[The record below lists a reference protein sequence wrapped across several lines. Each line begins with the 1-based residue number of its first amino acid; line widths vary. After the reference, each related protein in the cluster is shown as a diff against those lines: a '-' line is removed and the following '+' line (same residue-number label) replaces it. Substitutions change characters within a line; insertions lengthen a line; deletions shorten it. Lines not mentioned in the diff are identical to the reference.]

1 MMTIRRERLKEGAI
15 LMEKRKSA
23 IEKVVI
29 EGRSYDHEEFEP
41 TFINFFF
48 GRNGAGKSTIS
59 EMIQADTGLTWRS
72 GQTAD
77 NYNVLAYDQQFISDH
92 FSNFDDLAGVFTLNK
107 VNIETQKK
115 LDQLAKDKDK
125 LLGVLGK
132 KNEAIDQKTQARTD
146 LKTESQTRMMRLTDV
161 VRKKFEL
168 AMTGK
173 KIAKTFCPEVERKQ
187 PVQHTEDEIMELYS
201 VAYEKNAQT
210 YPLLKKSNEYPGKYD
225 LSGASLLSDPIV
237 STSDT
242 QFARVMEKLGNT
254 DWVKEGHAK
263 YLKKADGICP
273 FCHNP
278 LDHQHFEKE
287 LRDCFDEE
295 YQDSVDAV
303 AAFQS
308 AYTSMTGEMIRVLD
322 ENTSSDFP
330 RADFTVYKEKL
341 ERLKTIIQNNLQLIQ
356 KKVDKP
362 AERGELQDIDT
373 LVGELDAIID
383 KINALIKIN
392 NDAYSKK
399 KETKIKCDKMLWEHL
414 AFLVKDE
421 IADYKAKDD
430 AIASEIKTIEK
441 EKGILRQSYLEKE
454 AEAKKES
461 GNTVNTDEAY
471 ESMNAMLKDSGFQGF
486 SLRKKPGTKNRY
498 EVVRDGNKPVK
509 KLSEGERN
517 FIAFLYFYHLVKG
530 SGTADAAIIT
540 SSGEITDTTDRRDK
554 IVVIDDPVTSMD
566 SGTLFIVSSMVREMI
581 TVCHNNI
588 EVLHPDITGSYIK
601 QIFILT
607 HNAYFHREVTY
618 NMVDYYDCVTF
629 YMVRKTDN
637 HSSITPCIEKA
648 KELSEDDRNI
658 NPVQNAYT
666 ALWTEYQELTSSI
679 PLLNVI
685 RRILQYYFLELC
697 GYQGSNIRDIILK
710 KYKPEFI
717 TKRAD
722 GTIDDTDYHLASSM
736 LSYIDNE
743 CSFIDGF
750 NLVQES
756 VDPEQYRKVMKKI
769 FEKLDQS
776 QHYRMMTH
784 KKV

>member
-1 MMTIRRERLKEGAI
+1 
-15 LMEKRKSA
+15 MEKRKSA

-59 EMIQADTGLTWRS
+59 EMIQANTGLTWRS

-77 NYNVLAYDQQFISDH
+77 DYNVLAYDQQFISNH

-125 LLGVLGK
+125 LLGELGK
-132 KNEAIDQKTQARTD
+132 KNEAIDQKSQARAD
-146 LKTESQTRMMRLTDV
+146 LKTDSQTRMMRLTEA

-278 LDHQHFEKE
+278 LDHQHFERE

-399 KETKIKCDKMLWEHL
+399 KETKIQCD
-414 AFLVKDE
+414 
-421 IADYKAKDD
+421 
-430 AIASEIKTIEK
+430 
-441 EKGILRQSYLEKE
+441 
-454 AEAKKES
+454 
-461 GNTVNTDEAY
+461 
-471 ESMNAMLKDSGFQGF
+471 
-486 SLRKKPGTKNRY
+486 
-498 EVVRDGNKPVK
+498 
-509 KLSEGERN
+509 
-517 FIAFLYFYHLVKG
+517 
-530 SGTADAAIIT
+530 
-540 SSGEITDTTDRRDK
+540 
-554 IVVIDDPVTSMD
+554 
-566 SGTLFIVSSMVREMI
+566 
-581 TVCHNNI
+581 
-588 EVLHPDITGSYIK
+588 
-601 QIFILT
+601 
-607 HNAYFHREVTY
+607 
-618 NMVDYYDCVTF
+618 
-629 YMVRKTDN
+629 
-637 HSSITPCIEKA
+637 
-648 KELSEDDRNI
+648 
-658 NPVQNAYT
+658 
-666 ALWTEYQELTSSI
+666 
-679 PLLNVI
+679 
-685 RRILQYYFLELC
+685 
-697 GYQGSNIRDIILK
+697 
-710 KYKPEFI
+710 
-717 TKRAD
+717 
-722 GTIDDTDYHLASSM
+722 
-736 LSYIDNE
+736 
-743 CSFIDGF
+743 
-750 NLVQES
+750 
-756 VDPEQYRKVMKKI
+756 
-769 FEKLDQS
+769 
-776 QHYRMMTH
+776 
-784 KKV
+784 

>member
-1 MMTIRRERLKEGAI
+1 MTKTKAKEGSGY
-15 LMEKRKSA
+15 MEKRKSA
-23 IEKVVI
+23 IEKVII

-59 EMIQADTGLTWRS
+59 EMIQANTGLTWRS

-77 NYNVLAYDQQFISDH
+77 DYNVLAFDQQFISDH

-107 VNIETQKK
+107 INIETQKK
-115 LDQLAKDKDK
+115 IDQLGKDKEK
-125 LLGVLGK
+125 LLADMGK
-132 KNEAIDQKTQARTD
+132 KNEVIEQKGQTRIS
-146 LKTESQTRMMRLTDV
+146 LKSDSQTRMMRLTDT

-168 AMTGK
+168 AMSGK
-173 KIAKTFCPEVERKQ
+173 KITKTFCPEVEKKQ
-187 PVQHTEDEIMELYS
+187 PVEHTEEEIMELYA
-201 VAYEKNAQT
+201 VAYEKSAQI
-210 YPLLKKSNEYPGKYD
+210 YPLLKKSDEYPGKYD
-225 LSGASLLSDPIV
+225 LSGASYLGESIV

-242 QFARVMEKLGNT
+242 KFARIMENLGNT
-254 DWVKEGHAK
+254 DWVKEGHTK

-287 LRDCFDEE
+287 LKECFDEE
-295 YQDSVDAV
+295 YQDSVNAV
-303 AAFQS
+303 ASFQF
-308 AYTSMTGEMIRVLD
+308 AYSSMTEEMIRIL
-322 ENTSSDFP
+322 EGNTSSEFP
-330 RADFTVYKEKL
+330 RADFTIYKEKL

-356 KKVDKP
+356 KKVEKP
-362 AERGELQDIDT
+362 AEKVILRDID
-373 LVGELDAIID
+373 
-383 KINALIKIN
+383 ALISEIDTIIADINTQIQAN

-399 KETKIKCDKMLWEHL
+399 RETKIKCDKLLWEYL

-421 IADYKAKDD
+421 IADFKTKDD
-430 AIASEIKTIEK
+430 AIAEEIKTLEK
-441 EKGILRQSYLEKE
+441 EKGLLRQSYLDKD
-454 AEAKKES
+454 AEIKAES
-461 GNTVNTDEAY
+461 GNTVNTDEAF
-471 ESMNAMLKDSGFQGF
+471 ESMNIMLKDSGFQGF
-486 SLRKKPGTKNRY
+486 SLRKKPGVKNRY

-509 KLSEGERN
+509 RLSEGERN

-530 SGTADAAIIT
+530 SGAADAAIIT
-540 SSGEITDTTDRRDK
+540 STGKFTDATDRRDK

-581 TVCHNNI
+581 SVCHNNI
-588 EVLHPDITGSYIK
+588 EVLHPDITGTYIK

-618 NMVDYYDCVTF
+618 NMVEYYDCVTF

-637 HSSITPCIEKA
+637 HSSITPCIEYA
-648 KELSEDDRNI
+648 KELSDDDKNV

-666 ALWTEYQELTSSI
+666 ALWTEYQELQSSI

-697 GYQGSNIRDIILK
+697 GYQGGNIRDIILK
-710 KYKPEFI
+710 KNKAEFI
-717 TKRAD
+717 KKRAD
-722 GTIDDTDYHLASSM
+722 GSIDDMDYHLASSM
-736 LSYIDNE
+736 LSYIDNDY
-743 CSFIDGF
+743 SFIDGF
-750 NLVQES
+750 NLIQES
-756 VDPEQYRKVMKKI
+756 VEPKQYRKVMKKI
-769 FEKLDQS
+769 FDKLGQS

-784 KKV
+784 DED

>member
-1 MMTIRRERLKEGAI
+1 
-15 LMEKRKSA
+15 MEKRKSA
-23 IEKVVI
+23 IEKIVI

-59 EMIQADTGLTWRS
+59 EMIQANTGLTWRS

-77 NYNVLAYDQQFISDH
+77 DYNVLAYDQQFISNH

-125 LLGVLGK
+125 LLGEFGK
-132 KNEAIDQKTQARTD
+132 KNEAIDQKSQARAD
-146 LKTESQTRMMRLTDV
+146 LKTDSQTRMMRLTEA

-399 KETKIKCDKMLWEHL
+399 KETKIQCDKMMWEHL

-581 TVCHNNI
+581 TVCQNNI

-710 KYKPEFI
+710 KYKLEFI

>member
-1 MMTIRRERLKEGAI
+1 
-15 LMEKRKSA
+15 MEKRKSA
-23 IEKVVI
+23 IEKVII

-59 EMIQADTGLTWRS
+59 EMIQANTGLTWRS

-77 NYNVLAYDQQFISDH
+77 DYNVLAFDQQFISDH

-107 VNIETQKK
+107 INIETQKK
-115 LDQLAKDKDK
+115 IDQLGKDKEK
-125 LLGVLGK
+125 LLADMGK
-132 KNEAIDQKTQARTD
+132 KNEVIEQKGQTRIS
-146 LKTESQTRMMRLTDV
+146 LKSDSQTRMMRLTDT

-168 AMTGK
+168 AMSGK
-173 KIAKTFCPEVERKQ
+173 KITKTFCPEVEKKQ
-187 PVQHTEDEIMELYS
+187 PVEHTEEEIMELYA
-201 VAYEKNAQT
+201 VAYEKSAQI
-210 YPLLKKSNEYPGKYD
+210 YPLLKKSDEYPGKYD
-225 LSGASLLSDPIV
+225 LSGASYLGESIV

-242 QFARVMEKLGNT
+242 KFARIMEKLGNT
-254 DWVKEGHAK
+254 DWVKEGHTK

-287 LRDCFDEE
+287 LKECFDEE
-295 YQDSVDAV
+295 YQDSVNAV
-303 AAFQS
+303 ASFQF
-308 AYTSMTGEMIRVLD
+308 AYSSMTEEMIRIL
-322 ENTSSDFP
+322 EGNTSSEFP
-330 RADFTVYKEKL
+330 RADFTIYKEKL

-356 KKVDKP
+356 KKVEKP
-362 AERGELQDIDT
+362 AEKVILRDID
-373 LVGELDAIID
+373 
-383 KINALIKIN
+383 ALISEIDTIIADINTQIQAN

-399 KETKIKCDKMLWEHL
+399 RETKIKCDKLLWEYL

-421 IADYKAKDD
+421 IADFKTKDD
-430 AIASEIKTIEK
+430 AIAEEIKTLEK
-441 EKGILRQSYLEKE
+441 EKGLLRQSYLDKD
-454 AEAKKES
+454 AEIKAES
-461 GNTVNTDEAY
+461 GNTVNTDEAF
-471 ESMNAMLKDSGFQGF
+471 ESMNIMLKDSGFQGF
-486 SLRKKPGTKNRY
+486 SLRKKPGVKNRY

-509 KLSEGERN
+509 RLSEGERN

-530 SGTADAAIIT
+530 SGAADAAIIT
-540 SSGEITDTTDRRDK
+540 STGKFTDATDRRDK

-581 TVCHNNI
+581 SVCHNNI
-588 EVLHPDITGSYIK
+588 EVLHPDITGTYIK

-618 NMVDYYDCVTF
+618 NMVEYYDCVTF

-637 HSSITPCIEKA
+637 HSSITPCIEYA
-648 KELSEDDRNI
+648 KELSDDDKNV

-666 ALWTEYQELTSSI
+666 ALWTEYQELQSSI

-697 GYQGSNIRDIILK
+697 GYQGGNIRDIILK
-710 KYKPEFI
+710 KNKAEFI
-717 TKRAD
+717 KKRAD
-722 GTIDDTDYHLASSM
+722 GSIDDMDYHLASSM
-736 LSYIDNE
+736 LSYIDNDY
-743 CSFIDGF
+743 SFIDGF
-750 NLVQES
+750 NLIQES
-756 VDPEQYRKVMKKI
+756 VEPKQYRKVMKKI
-769 FEKLDQS
+769 FDKLGQS

-784 KKV
+784 DED

>member
-1 MMTIRRERLKEGAI
+1 
-15 LMEKRKSA
+15 MEKRKSA

-59 EMIQADTGLTWRS
+59 EMIQANTGLTWRS

-77 NYNVLAYDQQFISDH
+77 DYNVLAYDQQFISNH

-125 LLGVLGK
+125 LLGELGK
-132 KNEAIDQKTQARTD
+132 KNEAIDQKSQARAD
-146 LKTESQTRMMRLTDV
+146 LKTDSQTRMMRLTEA

-278 LDHQHFEKE
+278 LDHQHFERE

-356 KKVDKP
+356 KKVDKL

-399 KETKIKCDKMLWEHL
+399 KETKIQCDKMMWEHL

-581 TVCHNNI
+581 TVCQNNI

-710 KYKPEFI
+710 KYKLEFI

>member
-1 MMTIRRERLKEGAI
+1 
-15 LMEKRKSA
+15 MEKRKSA

-59 EMIQADTGLTWRS
+59 EMIQANTGLTWRS

-77 NYNVLAYDQQFISDH
+77 DYNVLAYDQQFISNH

-125 LLGVLGK
+125 LLGELGK
-132 KNEAIDQKTQARTD
+132 KNEAIDQKSQARAD
-146 LKTESQTRMMRLTDV
+146 LKTDSQTRMMRLTEA

-399 KETKIKCDKMLWEHL
+399 KETKIQCDKMMWEHL

-441 EKGILRQSYLEKE
+441 EKGILRQNYLEKE

-581 TVCHNNI
+581 TVCQNNI

-618 NMVDYYDCVTF
+618 SMVDYYDCVTF

-710 KYKPEFI
+710 KYKLEFI

>member
-1 MMTIRRERLKEGAI
+1 
-15 LMEKRKSA
+15 MEKRKSA

-59 EMIQADTGLTWRS
+59 EMIQANTGLTWRS

-77 NYNVLAYDQQFISDH
+77 DYNVLAYDQQFISNH

-125 LLGVLGK
+125 LLGELGK
-132 KNEAIDQKTQARTD
+132 KNEAIDQKSQARAD
-146 LKTESQTRMMRLTDV
+146 LKTDSQTRMMRLTEA

-278 LDHQHFEKE
+278 LDHQHFERE

-399 KETKIKCDKMLWEHL
+399 KETKIQCDKMMWEHL

-554 IVVIDDPVTSMD
+554 TVVIDDHVTSMD

-581 TVCHNNI
+581 TVCQNNI

-710 KYKPEFI
+710 KYKLEFI

>member
-1 MMTIRRERLKEGAI
+1 
-15 LMEKRKSA
+15 MEKRKSA

-59 EMIQADTGLTWRS
+59 EMIQANTGLTWRS

-77 NYNVLAYDQQFISDH
+77 DYNVLAYDQQFISNH

-125 LLGVLGK
+125 LLGELGK
-132 KNEAIDQKTQARTD
+132 KNEAIDQKSQARAD
-146 LKTESQTRMMRLTDV
+146 LKTDSQTRMMRLTEA

-225 LSGASLLSDPIV
+225 LSGASPLSDPIV

-278 LDHQHFEKE
+278 LDHQHFERE

-399 KETKIKCDKMLWEHL
+399 KETKIQCDKMMWEHL

-581 TVCHNNI
+581 TVCQNNI

-710 KYKPEFI
+710 KYKLEFI

>member
-1 MMTIRRERLKEGAI
+1 
-15 LMEKRKSA
+15 MEKRKSA

-59 EMIQADTGLTWRS
+59 EMIQANTGLTWRS

-77 NYNVLAYDQQFISDH
+77 DYNVLAYDQQFISNH

-125 LLGVLGK
+125 LLGELGK
-132 KNEAIDQKTQARTD
+132 KNEAIDQKSQARAD
-146 LKTESQTRMMRLTDV
+146 LKTDSQTRMMRLTEA

-399 KETKIKCDKMLWEHL
+399 KETKIQCDKMMWEHL

-581 TVCHNNI
+581 TVCQNNI

-710 KYKPEFI
+710 KYKLEFI

>member
-1 MMTIRRERLKEGAI
+1 MMKTKAKEGSGY
-15 LMEKRKSA
+15 MEKRKSA
-23 IEKVVI
+23 IEKVII

-59 EMIQADTGLTWRS
+59 EMIQVNTGLTWRS

-77 NYNVLAYDQQFISDH
+77 DYNVLAFDQQFISDH

-107 VNIETQKK
+107 INIETQKK
-115 LDQLAKDKDK
+115 IDQLGKDKEK
-125 LLGVLGK
+125 LLADMGK
-132 KNEAIDQKTQARTD
+132 KNEVIEQKGQARIS
-146 LKTESQTRMMRLTDV
+146 LKSDSQTRMMRLTDT

-168 AMTGK
+168 AMSGK
-173 KIAKTFCPEVERKQ
+173 KITKTFCPEVEKKQ
-187 PVQHTEDEIMELYS
+187 PVEHTEEEIMELYA
-201 VAYEKNAQT
+201 VAYEKSAQI
-210 YPLLKKSNEYPGKYD
+210 YPLLKKSDEYPGKYD
-225 LSGASLLSDPIV
+225 LSGASYLGESIV

-242 QFARVMEKLGNT
+242 KFARIMEKLGNT
-254 DWVKEGHAK
+254 DWVKEGHTK

-287 LRDCFDEE
+287 LKECFDEE
-295 YQDSVDAV
+295 YQDSVNAV
-303 AAFQS
+303 ASFQF
-308 AYTSMTGEMIRVLD
+308 AYSSMTEEMIRIL
-322 ENTSSDFP
+322 EGNTSSEFP

-356 KKVDKP
+356 KKVEKP
-362 AERGELQDIDT
+362 AEKVTLRDID
-373 LVGELDAIID
+373 
-383 KINALIKIN
+383 ALISEIDTIIADINTQIQAN

-399 KETKIKCDKMLWEHL
+399 RETKIKCDKLLWEHL

-421 IADYKAKDD
+421 IADFKTKDD
-430 AIASEIKTIEK
+430 VIAEEIKTLEK
-441 EKGILRQSYLEKE
+441 EKGLLRQSYLDKD
-454 AEAKKES
+454 AEIKAES
-461 GNTVNTDEAY
+461 GNTVNTDEAF

-486 SLRKKPGTKNRY
+486 SLRKKPGVKNRY

-509 KLSEGERN
+509 RLSEGERN

-530 SGTADAAIIT
+530 SGAADAAIIT
-540 SSGEITDTTDRRDK
+540 STGEVTDAMDRRDK

-581 TVCHNNI
+581 SVCHNNV
-588 EVLHPDITGSYIK
+588 EVLHPDITGTYIK

-618 NMVDYYDCVTF
+618 NMVEYYDCVTF

-637 HSSITPCIEKA
+637 HSSITPCIEYA
-648 KELSEDDRNI
+648 KELSDDDKNV

-666 ALWTEYQELTSSI
+666 ALWTEYQELNSSI

-685 RRILQYYFLELC
+685 RRILQYYFMELC
-697 GYQGSNIRDIILK
+697 GYQGSNIRDVILK
-710 KYKPEFI
+710 QNKPEFI

-722 GTIDDTDYHLASSM
+722 GSIDDTDYHLASSM

-750 NLVQES
+750 NLVQEA

-769 FEKLDQS
+769 FEKLGQS

-784 KKV
+784 EKD

>member
-1 MMTIRRERLKEGAI
+1 MD
-15 LMEKRKSA
+15 KRKSA

-29 EGRSYDHEEFEP
+29 DGRTYAHEEFEP

-59 EMIQADTGLTWRS
+59 EMIQSDTGVTWRT

-77 NYNVLAYDQQFISDH
+77 DYNVLAYDQTFISDH

-115 LDQLAKDKDK
+115 IDQLGKDKEK
-125 LLGVLGK
+125 LLADIAK
-132 KNEAIDQKTQARTD
+132 KNEAIDQKGQARID
-146 LKTESQTRMMRLTDV
+146 LKSDSQNRMMRLTDT
-161 VRKKFEL
+161 VRKKFDL

-173 KIAKTFCPEVERKQ
+173 KIAKTFCPEVEKKQ
-187 PVQHTEDEIMELYS
+187 PVEHTEEEIMELYA
-201 VAYEKNAQT
+201 VAYEKSAQT

-225 LSGASLLSDPIV
+225 LSGASYLEESIV

-242 QFARVMEKLGNT
+242 KFARIMEKLGNT
-254 DWVKEGHAK
+254 DWVKEGHTK

-287 LRDCFDEE
+287 LKECFDEE
-295 YQDSVDAV
+295 YQDSVNAV
-303 AAFQS
+303 ASFQS
-308 AYTSMTGEMIRVLD
+308 AYTSMTEEMIRIL
-322 ENTSSDFP
+322 EGNTSSEFP

-356 KKVDKP
+356 KKVEKP
-362 AERGELQDIDT
+362 AEKVTLQDIDT
-373 LVGELDAIID
+373 LIEEIDSIITD
-383 KINALIKIN
+383 INTQIQAN

-399 KETKIKCDKMLWEHL
+399 RETKIKCDKLLWEHL

-421 IADYKAKDD
+421 ISEFKTKDD
-430 AIASEIKTIEK
+430 AITEDIKTLEK
-441 EKGILRQSYLEKE
+441 EKGVLRQSYLDKD
-454 AEAKKES
+454 AEIKAES
-461 GNTVNTDEAY
+461 GNTVNTDEAF

-486 SLRKKPGTKNRY
+486 SLRKKPGVKNRY

-509 KLSEGERN
+509 RLSEGERN

-530 SGTADAAIIT
+530 SGAADAAIIT
-540 SSGEITDTTDRRDK
+540 STGEISDATDRRDK

-581 TVCHNNI
+581 SVCHNNI
-588 EVLHPDITGSYIK
+588 EVLHPDITGTYIK

-618 NMVDYYDCVTF
+618 NMVEYYDCVTF

-637 HSSITPCIEKA
+637 HSSIMPCIEYA
-648 KELSEDDRNI
+648 KELSDDDKNV

-666 ALWTEYQELTSSI
+666 ALWTEYQELQSSI

-685 RRILQYYFLELC
+685 RRILQYNFLELC
-697 GYQGSNIRDIILK
+697 GYQGGNIRDIILK
-710 KYKPEFI
+710 KNKAEFI

-722 GTIDDTDYHLASSM
+722 GSIDDMDYHLASSM
-736 LSYIDNE
+736 LSYIDNDY
-743 CSFIDGF
+743 SFIDGF
-750 NLVQES
+750 NLIQES
-756 VDPEQYRKVMKKI
+756 VEPEQYRKVMKKI
-769 FEKLDQS
+769 FDKLGQS
-776 QHYRMMTH
+776 QHYRMMTQE
-784 KKV
+784 KD

>member
-1 MMTIRRERLKEGAI
+1 
-15 LMEKRKSA
+15 MEKRKSA

-59 EMIQADTGLTWRS
+59 EMIQANTGLTWRS

-77 NYNVLAYDQQFISDH
+77 DYNVLAYDQQFISNH

-125 LLGVLGK
+125 LLGELGK
-132 KNEAIDQKTQARTD
+132 KNEAIDQKSQARAD
-146 LKTESQTRMMRLTDV
+146 LKTDSQTRMMRLTEA

-278 LDHQHFEKE
+278 LDHQHFERE

-399 KETKIKCDKMLWEHL
+399 KETKIQCDNMMWEHL

-581 TVCHNNI
+581 TVCQNNI

-710 KYKPEFI
+710 KYKLEFI

>member
-1 MMTIRRERLKEGAI
+1 
-15 LMEKRKSA
+15 MEKRKSA

-59 EMIQADTGLTWRS
+59 EMIQANTGLTWRS

-77 NYNVLAYDQQFISDH
+77 DYNVLAYDQQFISNH

-125 LLGVLGK
+125 LLGELGK
-132 KNEAIDQKTQARTD
+132 KNEAIDQKSQARAD
-146 LKTESQTRMMRLTDV
+146 LKTDSQTRMMRLTEA

-278 LDHQHFEKE
+278 LDHQHFERE

-399 KETKIKCDKMLWEHL
+399 KETKIQCDKMMWEHL

-581 TVCHNNI
+581 TVCQNNI

-710 KYKPEFI
+710 KYKLEFI

-756 VDPEQYRKVMKKI
+756 VDPEQYRQVMKKI

>member
-1 MMTIRRERLKEGAI
+1 
-15 LMEKRKSA
+15 MEKRKSA

-59 EMIQADTGLTWRS
+59 EMIQANTGLTWRS

-77 NYNVLAYDQQFISDH
+77 DYNVLAYDQQFISNH

-125 LLGVLGK
+125 LLGELGK
-132 KNEAIDQKTQARTD
+132 KNEAIDQKSQARAD
-146 LKTESQTRMMRLTDV
+146 LKTDSQTRMMRLTEA

-278 LDHQHFEKE
+278 LDHQHFERE

-399 KETKIKCDKMLWEHL
+399 KETKIQCDKMMWEHL

-498 EVVRDGNKPVK
+498 AVVRDGNKPVK

-581 TVCHNNI
+581 TVCQNNI

-710 KYKPEFI
+710 KYKLEFI

>member
-1 MMTIRRERLKEGAI
+1 
-15 LMEKRKSA
+15 MEKRKSA
-23 IEKVVI
+23 IEKVMI

-59 EMIQADTGLTWRS
+59 EMIQSDTGVTWRS
-72 GQTAD
+72 GQAAND
-77 NYNVLAYDQQFISDH
+77 YNVLAYDQQFISDH

-115 LDQLAKDKDK
+115 IDQLGKDKER
-125 LLGVLGK
+125 LLADMGK
-132 KNEAIDQKTQARTD
+132 KNEVIEQKGKARID
-146 LKTESQTRMMRLTDV
+146 LKSDSQTRMMRLTDT

-168 AMTGK
+168 AMSGK
-173 KIAKTFCPEVERKQ
+173 KIAKTFCPEVEKKQ
-187 PVQHTEDEIMELYS
+187 PVEHTEEEIMELYA
-201 VAYEKNAQT
+201 VAYEKGAQT
-210 YPLLKKSNEYPGKYD
+210 YPLLKKSDEYPGKYD
-225 LSGASLLSDPIV
+225 LSRASYLGESIV

-242 QFARVMEKLGNT
+242 KFARIMEKLGNT
-254 DWVKEGHAK
+254 DWVKEGHTK

-287 LRDCFDEE
+287 LKECFDEE
-295 YQDSVDAV
+295 YQDSINAV
-303 AAFQS
+303 ASFQS
-308 AYTSMTGEMIRVLD
+308 AYSSMTEEMIRIL
-322 ENTSSDFP
+322 EANTSSEFP

-341 ERLKTIIQNNLQLIQ
+341 ERLKTIIQNNLQIIQ
-356 KKVDKP
+356 KKVEKP
-362 AERGELQDIDT
+362 AEKVMLQDID
-373 LVGELDAIID
+373 
-383 KINALIKIN
+383 ALISEIDTIIADINTQIQVN
-392 NDAYSKK
+392 NDAYSRKR
-399 KETKIKCDKMLWEHL
+399 ETKIKCDKLLWEHL

-421 IADYKAKDD
+421 IADFKTKDA
-430 AIASEIKTIEK
+430 AIAEEIKTLEK
-441 EKGILRQSYLEKE
+441 EKGLLKQSYLDKD
-454 AEAKKES
+454 AEIKAES
-461 GNTVNTDEAY
+461 GNTVNTDEAF

-486 SLRKKPGTKNRY
+486 SLRKKPGVKNRY

-509 KLSEGERN
+509 RLSEGERN

-530 SGTADAAIIT
+530 SGAADAAIIT
-540 SSGEITDTTDRRDK
+540 STGEVTDATDRRDK

-566 SGTLFIVSSMVREMI
+566 SGTLFIVSSMVREMVS
-581 TVCHNNI
+581 VCHNNI
-588 EVLHPDITGSYIK
+588 EVLHPDITGTYIK

-618 NMVDYYDCVTF
+618 NMVEYYDCVTF

-637 HSSITPCIEKA
+637 HSSITPCIEYA
-648 KELSEDDRNI
+648 KELSDDDKNV

-666 ALWTEYQELTSSI
+666 ALWTEYQELQSSI

-710 KYKPEFI
+710 KNKAEVI
-717 TKRAD
+717 KKRAD
-722 GTIDDTDYHLASSM
+722 GSIDDMDYHLASSM
-736 LSYIDNE
+736 LSYIDNDY
-743 CSFIDGF
+743 SFIDGF
-750 NLVQES
+750 NLIQES
-756 VDPEQYRKVMKKI
+756 VEPEQYRKVMKKI
-769 FEKLDQS
+769 FDKLGQS

-784 KKV
+784 DED

>member
-1 MMTIRRERLKEGAI
+1 
-15 LMEKRKSA
+15 MEKRKSA

-59 EMIQADTGLTWRS
+59 EMIQANTGLTWRS

-77 NYNVLAYDQQFISDH
+77 DYNVLAYDQQFISNH

-125 LLGVLGK
+125 LLGELGK
-132 KNEAIDQKTQARTD
+132 KNEAIDQKSQARAD
-146 LKTESQTRMMRLTDV
+146 LKTDSQTRMMRLTEA

-278 LDHQHFEKE
+278 LDHQHFERE

-383 KINALIKIN
+383 KIDALIKIN

-399 KETKIKCDKMLWEHL
+399 KETKIQCDKMMWEHL

-581 TVCHNNI
+581 TVCQNNI

-710 KYKPEFI
+710 KYKLEFI

>member
-1 MMTIRRERLKEGAI
+1 MTKTKAKEGSGY
-15 LMEKRKSA
+15 MEKRKSA
-23 IEKVVI
+23 IEKVII

-59 EMIQADTGLTWRS
+59 EMIQANTGLTWRS

-77 NYNVLAYDQQFISDH
+77 DYNVLAFDQQFISDH

-107 VNIETQKK
+107 INIETQKK
-115 LDQLAKDKDK
+115 IDQLGKDKEK
-125 LLGVLGK
+125 LLADMGK
-132 KNEAIDQKTQARTD
+132 KNEVIEQKGQTRIS
-146 LKTESQTRMMRLTDV
+146 LKSDSQTRMMRLTDT

-168 AMTGK
+168 AMSGK
-173 KIAKTFCPEVERKQ
+173 KITKTFCPEVEKKQ
-187 PVQHTEDEIMELYS
+187 PVEHTEEEIMELYA
-201 VAYEKNAQT
+201 VAYEKSAQI
-210 YPLLKKSNEYPGKYD
+210 YPLLKKSDEYPGKYD
-225 LSGASLLSDPIV
+225 LSGASYLGESIV

-242 QFARVMEKLGNT
+242 KFARIMEKLGNT
-254 DWVKEGHAK
+254 DWVKEGHTK

-287 LRDCFDEE
+287 LKECFDEE
-295 YQDSVDAV
+295 YQDSVNAV
-303 AAFQS
+303 ASFQF
-308 AYTSMTGEMIRVLD
+308 AYSSMTEEMIRIL
-322 ENTSSDFP
+322 EGNTSSEFP
-330 RADFTVYKEKL
+330 RADFTIYKEKL

-356 KKVDKP
+356 KKVEKP
-362 AERGELQDIDT
+362 AEKVILRDID
-373 LVGELDAIID
+373 
-383 KINALIKIN
+383 ALISEIDTIIADINIQIQAN

-399 KETKIKCDKMLWEHL
+399 RETKIKCDKLLWEHL

-421 IADYKAKDD
+421 IADFKTKDD
-430 AIASEIKTIEK
+430 AIAEEIKTLEK
-441 EKGILRQSYLEKE
+441 EKGLLRQSYLDKD
-454 AEAKKES
+454 AEIKAES
-461 GNTVNTDEAY
+461 GNTVNTDEAF
-471 ESMNAMLKDSGFQGF
+471 ESMNIMLKDSGFQGF
-486 SLRKKPGTKNRY
+486 SLRKKPGVKNRY

-509 KLSEGERN
+509 RLSEGERN

-530 SGTADAAIIT
+530 SGAADAAIIT
-540 SSGEITDTTDRRDK
+540 STGKFTDATDRRDK

-581 TVCHNNI
+581 SVCHNNI
-588 EVLHPDITGSYIK
+588 EVLHPDITGTYIK

-618 NMVDYYDCVTF
+618 NMVEYYDCVTF

-637 HSSITPCIEKA
+637 HSSITPCIEYA
-648 KELSEDDRNI
+648 KELSDDDKNV

-666 ALWTEYQELTSSI
+666 ALWTEYQELQSSI

-697 GYQGSNIRDIILK
+697 GYQGGNIRDIILK
-710 KYKPEFI
+710 KNKAEFI
-717 TKRAD
+717 KKRAD
-722 GTIDDTDYHLASSM
+722 GSIDDMDYHLASSM
-736 LSYIDNE
+736 LSYIDNDY
-743 CSFIDGF
+743 SFIDGF
-750 NLVQES
+750 NLIQES
-756 VDPEQYRKVMKKI
+756 VEPKQYRKVMKKI
-769 FEKLDQS
+769 FDKLGQS

-784 KKV
+784 DED

>member
-1 MMTIRRERLKEGAI
+1 MD
-15 LMEKRKSA
+15 KRKSA
-23 IEKVVI
+23 IEKVII

-59 EMIQADTGLTWRS
+59 EMIQANTGLTWRS

-77 NYNVLAYDQQFISDH
+77 DYNVLAFDQQFISDH

-107 VNIETQKK
+107 INIETQKK
-115 LDQLAKDKDK
+115 IDQLGKDKEK
-125 LLGVLGK
+125 LLADMGK
-132 KNEAIDQKTQARTD
+132 KNEVIEQKGQTRIS
-146 LKTESQTRMMRLTDV
+146 LKSDSQTRMMRLTDT

-168 AMTGK
+168 AMSGK
-173 KIAKTFCPEVERKQ
+173 KITKTFCPEVEKKQ
-187 PVQHTEDEIMELYS
+187 PVEHTEEEIMELYA
-201 VAYEKNAQT
+201 VAYEKSAQI
-210 YPLLKKSNEYPGKYD
+210 YPLLKKSDEYPGKYD
-225 LSGASLLSDPIV
+225 LSGASYLGESIV

-242 QFARVMEKLGNT
+242 KFARIMEKLGNT
-254 DWVKEGHAK
+254 DWVKEGHTK

-287 LRDCFDEE
+287 LKECFDEE
-295 YQDSVDAV
+295 YQDSVNAV
-303 AAFQS
+303 ASFQF
-308 AYTSMTGEMIRVLD
+308 AYSSMTEEMIRIL
-322 ENTSSDFP
+322 EGNTSSEFP
-330 RADFTVYKEKL
+330 RADFTIYKEKL

-356 KKVDKP
+356 KKVEKP
-362 AERGELQDIDT
+362 AEKVILRDID
-373 LVGELDAIID
+373 
-383 KINALIKIN
+383 ALISEIDTIIADINTQIQAN

-399 KETKIKCDKMLWEHL
+399 RETKIKCDKLLWEHL

-421 IADYKAKDD
+421 IADFKTKDD
-430 AIASEIKTIEK
+430 VIAEEIKTLEK
-441 EKGILRQSYLEKE
+441 EKGLLRQSYLDKD
-454 AEAKKES
+454 AEIKAES
-461 GNTVNTDEAY
+461 GNTVNTDEAF

-486 SLRKKPGTKNRY
+486 SLRKKPGVKNRY

-509 KLSEGERN
+509 RLSEGERN

-530 SGTADAAIIT
+530 SGAADAAIIT
-540 SSGEITDTTDRRDK
+540 STGEVTDAMDRRDK

-581 TVCHNNI
+581 SVCHNNV
-588 EVLHPDITGSYIK
+588 EVLHPDITGTYIK

-618 NMVDYYDCVTF
+618 NMVEYYDCVTF

-637 HSSITPCIEKA
+637 HSSITPCIEYA
-648 KELSEDDRNI
+648 KELSDDDKNV

-666 ALWTEYQELTSSI
+666 ALWTEYQELQSSI

-697 GYQGSNIRDIILK
+697 GYQGGNIRDIILK
-710 KYKPEFI
+710 KNKAEFI
-717 TKRAD
+717 KKRAD
-722 GTIDDTDYHLASSM
+722 GSIDDMDYHLASSM
-736 LSYIDNE
+736 LSYIDNDY
-743 CSFIDGF
+743 SFIDGF
-750 NLVQES
+750 NLIQES
-756 VDPEQYRKVMKKI
+756 VEPKQYRKVMKKI
-769 FEKLDQS
+769 FDKLGQS

-784 KKV
+784 DED

>member
-1 MMTIRRERLKEGAI
+1 
-15 LMEKRKSA
+15 MEKRKSA

-59 EMIQADTGLTWRS
+59 EMIQANTGLTWRS

-77 NYNVLAYDQQFISDH
+77 DYNVLAYDQQFISNH

-125 LLGVLGK
+125 LLGELGK
-132 KNEAIDQKTQARTD
+132 KNEAIDQKSQARAD
-146 LKTESQTRMMRLTDV
+146 LKTDSQTRMMRLTEA

-278 LDHQHFEKE
+278 LDHQHFERE

-399 KETKIKCDKMLWEHL
+399 KETKIQCDKMMWEHL

-581 TVCHNNI
+581 TVCQNNI

-710 KYKPEFI
+710 KYKLEFI

>member
-1 MMTIRRERLKEGAI
+1 
-15 LMEKRKSA
+15 MEKRKSA

-59 EMIQADTGLTWRS
+59 EMIQANTGLTWRS

-77 NYNVLAYDQQFISDH
+77 DYNVLAYDQQFISNH

-125 LLGVLGK
+125 LLGELGK
-132 KNEAIDQKTQARTD
+132 KNEAIDQKSQARAD
-146 LKTESQTRMMRLTDV
+146 LKTDSQTRMMRLTEA

-278 LDHQHFEKE
+278 LDHQHFERE

-399 KETKIKCDKMLWEHL
+399 KETKIQCDKMMWEHL

-454 AEAKKES
+454 AEAKKAS

-471 ESMNAMLKDSGFQGF
+471 ESMKAMLKDSGFQGF

-581 TVCHNNI
+581 TVCQNNI

-710 KYKPEFI
+710 KYKLEFI

>member
-1 MMTIRRERLKEGAI
+1 
-15 LMEKRKSA
+15 MEKRKSA

-59 EMIQADTGLTWRS
+59 EMIQANTGLTWRS

-77 NYNVLAYDQQFISDH
+77 DYNVLAYDQQFISNH

-125 LLGVLGK
+125 LLGEFGK
-132 KNEAIDQKTQARTD
+132 KNEAIDQKSQARAD
-146 LKTESQTRMMRLTDV
+146 LKTDSQTRMMRLTEA

-399 KETKIKCDKMLWEHL
+399 KETKIQCDKMMWEHL

-581 TVCHNNI
+581 TVCQNNI

-710 KYKPEFI
+710 KYKLEFI

>member
-1 MMTIRRERLKEGAI
+1 
-15 LMEKRKSA
+15 MEKRKSA

-48 GRNGAGKSTIS
+48 GRNGAGKSTIA
-59 EMIQADTGLTWRS
+59 EMIQANTGLTWRS

-77 NYNVLAYDQQFISDH
+77 DYNVLAYDQQFISNH
-92 FSNFDDLAGVFTLNK
+92 FSNFDDLSGVFTLNK

-125 LLGVLGK
+125 LLGELGK
-132 KNEAIDQKTQARTD
+132 KNEAIDQKSQARAD
-146 LKTESQTRMMRLTDV
+146 LKTDSQTRMMRLTEA

-278 LDHQHFEKE
+278 LDHQHFERE

-399 KETKIKCDKMLWEHL
+399 RETKIQCDKMMWEHL

-581 TVCHNNI
+581 TVCQNNI

-710 KYKPEFI
+710 KYKLEFI

>member
-1 MMTIRRERLKEGAI
+1 MTKTKAKEGSGY
-15 LMEKRKSA
+15 MEKRKSA
-23 IEKVVI
+23 IEKVII

-59 EMIQADTGLTWRS
+59 EMIQANTGLTWRS

-77 NYNVLAYDQQFISDH
+77 DYNVLAFDQQFISDH

-107 VNIETQKK
+107 INIETQKK
-115 LDQLAKDKDK
+115 IDQLGKDKEK
-125 LLGVLGK
+125 LLADMGK
-132 KNEAIDQKTQARTD
+132 KNEVIEQKGQTRIS
-146 LKTESQTRMMRLTDV
+146 LKSDSQTRMMRLTDT

-168 AMTGK
+168 AMSGK
-173 KIAKTFCPEVERKQ
+173 KITKTFCPEVEKKQ
-187 PVQHTEDEIMELYS
+187 PVEHTEEEIMELYA
-201 VAYEKNAQT
+201 VAYEKSAQI
-210 YPLLKKSNEYPGKYD
+210 YPLLKKSDEYPGKYD
-225 LSGASLLSDPIV
+225 LSGASYLGESIV

-242 QFARVMEKLGNT
+242 KFARIMEKLGNT
-254 DWVKEGHAK
+254 DWVKEGHTK

-287 LRDCFDEE
+287 LKECFDEE
-295 YQDSVDAV
+295 YQDSVNAV
-303 AAFQS
+303 ASFQF
-308 AYTSMTGEMIRVLD
+308 AYSSMTEEMIRIL
-322 ENTSSDFP
+322 EGNTSSEFP
-330 RADFTVYKEKL
+330 RADFTIYKEKL

-356 KKVDKP
+356 KKVEKP
-362 AERGELQDIDT
+362 AEKVILRDID
-373 LVGELDAIID
+373 
-383 KINALIKIN
+383 ALISEIDTIIADINTQIQAN

-399 KETKIKCDKMLWEHL
+399 RETKIKCDKLLWEHL

-421 IADYKAKDD
+421 IADFKTKDG
-430 AIASEIKTIEK
+430 AIAEEIKTLEK
-441 EKGILRQSYLEKE
+441 EKGLLRQSYLDKD
-454 AEAKKES
+454 AEIKAES
-461 GNTVNTDEAY
+461 GNTVNTDEAF
-471 ESMNAMLKDSGFQGF
+471 ESMNIMLKDSGFQGF
-486 SLRKKPGTKNRY
+486 SLRKKPGVKNRY

-509 KLSEGERN
+509 RLSEGERN

-530 SGTADAAIIT
+530 SGAADAAIIT
-540 SSGEITDTTDRRDK
+540 STGKFTDATDRRDK

-581 TVCHNNI
+581 SVCHNNI
-588 EVLHPDITGSYIK
+588 EVLHPDITGTYIK

-618 NMVDYYDCVTF
+618 NMVEYYDCVTF

-637 HSSITPCIEKA
+637 HSSITPCIEYA
-648 KELSEDDRNI
+648 KELSDDDKNV

-666 ALWTEYQELTSSI
+666 ALWTEYQELQSSI

-697 GYQGSNIRDIILK
+697 GYQGGNIRDIILK
-710 KYKPEFI
+710 KNKAEFI
-717 TKRAD
+717 KKRAD
-722 GTIDDTDYHLASSM
+722 GSIDDMDYHLASSM
-736 LSYIDNE
+736 LSYIDNDY
-743 CSFIDGF
+743 SFIDGF
-750 NLVQES
+750 NLIQES
-756 VDPEQYRKVMKKI
+756 VEPKQYRKVMKKI
-769 FEKLDQS
+769 FDKLGQS

-784 KKV
+784 DED

>member
-1 MMTIRRERLKEGAI
+1 M
-15 LMEKRKSA
+15 
-23 IEKVVI
+23 
-29 EGRSYDHEEFEP
+29 
-41 TFINFFF
+41 
-48 GRNGAGKSTIS
+48 
-59 EMIQADTGLTWRS
+59 
-72 GQTAD
+72 
-77 NYNVLAYDQQFISDH
+77 
-92 FSNFDDLAGVFTLNK
+92 
-107 VNIETQKK
+107 
-115 LDQLAKDKDK
+115 
-125 LLGVLGK
+125 
-132 KNEAIDQKTQARTD
+132 
-146 LKTESQTRMMRLTDV
+146 
-161 VRKKFEL
+161 
-168 AMTGK
+168 
-173 KIAKTFCPEVERKQ
+173 
-187 PVQHTEDEIMELYS
+187 
-201 VAYEKNAQT
+201 
-210 YPLLKKSNEYPGKYD
+210 
-225 LSGASLLSDPIV
+225 SDPIV

-330 RADFTVYKEKL
+330 RTDFTVYKEKL

-399 KETKIKCDKMLWEHL
+399 KETKIHCDKMMWEHL

-441 EKGILRQSYLEKE
+441 EKDILRQSYLEKE
-454 AEAKKES
+454 DEAKKES

-581 TVCHNNI
+581 TVCQNNI

-685 RRILQYYFLELC
+685 RRILQYYFLEFC

-710 KYKPEFI
+710 KYKLEFI

>member
-1 MMTIRRERLKEGAI
+1 
-15 LMEKRKSA
+15 MEKRKSA

-59 EMIQADTGLTWRS
+59 ERIQAGTGLTWRS

-77 NYNVLAYDQQFISDH
+77 DYNVLVYDRQFISDH

-107 VNIETQKK
+107 VNIEAQKK
-115 LDQLAKDKDK
+115 LDQLAKDKDQ
-125 LLGVLGK
+125 LLGGIGK

-146 LKTESQTRMMRLTDV
+146 LKADSQTRMMRLTDA

-168 AMTGK
+168 AMTGR
-173 KIAKTFCPEVERKQ
+173 KIARTFCPEVEKKQ
-187 PVQHTEDEIMELYS
+187 PVQHTEDEIMELYA
-201 VAYEKNAQT
+201 VAYEKDAQT

-225 LSGASLLSDPIV
+225 ISGASLLGDPIV
-237 STSDT
+237 STGDT
-242 QFARVMEKLGNT
+242 QFARVMAKLGNT

-278 LDHQHFEKE
+278 LDHRHFEKE

-308 AYTSMTGEMIRVLD
+308 AYTSMTEEMLRVLD
-322 ENTSSDFP
+322 GNTSSDFL

-341 ERLKTIIQNNLQLIQ
+341 ERLRTIIQNNLQLIQ

-362 AERGELQDIDT
+362 AEKVELQDIDT
-373 LVGELDAIID
+373 LIGEMDAIID
-383 KINALIKIN
+383 EINARIKAN

-421 IADYKAKDD
+421 IADYQAKDD
-430 AIASEIKTIEK
+430 AIAAEIRTIEK
-441 EKGILRQSYLEKE
+441 EKGVLRQSYLDKE
-454 AEAKKES
+454 AEVKKER

-486 SLRKKPGTKNRY
+486 SLRKKPGTRNRY

-509 KLSEGERN
+509 RLSEGERN

-530 SGTADAAIIT
+530 SGTADAAVIT
-540 SSGEITDTTDRRDK
+540 STGEVTDTMDRRDK

-581 TVCHNNI
+581 SVCHNNI
-588 EVLHPDITGSYIK
+588 EVPYPDITGSYIK

-618 NMVDYYDCVTF
+618 NMVDCYDCVTF
-629 YMVRKTDN
+629 YMVQKTDN
-637 HSSITPCIEKA
+637 RSSITPCIEKA
-648 KELSEDDRNI
+648 KELSDYRNV
-658 NPVQNAYT
+658 NPVQSAYT
-666 ALWTEYQELTSSI
+666 ALWTEYRELTSSI

-685 RRILQYYFLELC
+685 RRILRYYFLELC
-697 GYQGSNIRDIILK
+697 GYQGSDIRDIILK
-710 KYKPEFI
+710 KNKTEFI

-756 VDPEQYRKVMKKI
+756 VDPEQYRKVMRKI
-769 FEKLDQS
+769 FDKLDQS
-776 QHYRMMTH
+776 RHYRMMTH
-784 KKV
+784 EKA

>member
-1 MMTIRRERLKEGAI
+1 
-15 LMEKRKSA
+15 MEKRKSA

-59 EMIQADTGLTWRS
+59 EMIQANTGLTWRS

-77 NYNVLAYDQQFISDH
+77 DYNVLAYDQQFISNH

-125 LLGVLGK
+125 LLGELGK
-132 KNEAIDQKTQARTD
+132 KNEAIDQKSQARAD
-146 LKTESQTRMMRLTDV
+146 LKTDSQTRMMRLTEA

-278 LDHQHFEKE
+278 LDHQHFERE

-399 KETKIKCDKMLWEHL
+399 KETKIQCDKMMWEHL

-540 SSGEITDTTDRRDK
+540 SSGEMTDTTDRRDK

-581 TVCHNNI
+581 TVCQNNI

-710 KYKPEFI
+710 KYKLEFI

>member
-1 MMTIRRERLKEGAI
+1 
-15 LMEKRKSA
+15 MEKRKSA

-59 EMIQADTGLTWRS
+59 EMIQANTGLTWRS

-77 NYNVLAYDQQFISDH
+77 DYNVLAYDQQFISNH

-125 LLGVLGK
+125 LLGELGK
-132 KNEAIDQKTQARTD
+132 KNEAIDQKSQARAD
-146 LKTESQTRMMRLTDV
+146 LKTDSQTRMMRLTEA

-278 LDHQHFEKE
+278 LDHQHFERE

-399 KETKIKCDKMLWEHL
+399 KETKIQCDKMMWEHL

-581 TVCHNNI
+581 TVCQNNI

-710 KYKPEFI
+710 KYKLEFI

-750 NLVQES
+750 NLVQDS
-756 VDPEQYRKVMKKI
+756 VDPVQYRKVMKKI

>member
-1 MMTIRRERLKEGAI
+1 
-15 LMEKRKSA
+15 MEKRKSA

-59 EMIQADTGLTWRS
+59 EMIQANTGLTWRS

-77 NYNVLAYDQQFISDH
+77 DYNVLAYDQQFISNH

-125 LLGVLGK
+125 LLGELGK
-132 KNEAIDQKTQARTD
+132 KNEAIDQKSQARAD
-146 LKTESQTRMMRLTDV
+146 LKTDSQTRMMRLTEA

-278 LDHQHFEKE
+278 LDHQHFERE

-399 KETKIKCDKMLWEHL
+399 KETKIQCDKMMWEHL

-581 TVCHNNI
+581 TVCQNNI

-697 GYQGSNIRDIILK
+697 GYQGSNIRDIILN
-710 KYKPEFI
+710 KYKLEFI

>member
-1 MMTIRRERLKEGAI
+1 
-15 LMEKRKSA
+15 MEKRKSA

-59 EMIQADTGLTWRS
+59 EMLQADQGVTWRA
-72 GQTAD
+72 GQNAD
-77 NYNVLAYDQQFISDH
+77 SYNVLVYDQQFISDH

-107 VNIETQKK
+107 VNIEIQKK
-115 LDQLAKDKDK
+115 IEQLGRDKDK
-125 LLGVLGK
+125 LLTDLSK
-132 KNEAIDQKTQARTD
+132 MNETIDQKGQARID
-146 LKTESQTRMMRLTDV
+146 LKSESRTRMMRLTDA
-161 VRKKFEL
+161 VRKKFDL

-173 KIAKTFCPEVERKQ
+173 KQAKTFYPEVEKKQ
-187 PVQHTEDEIMELYS
+187 PIEHTEDEIMELYS
-201 VAYEKNAQT
+201 VAYEKSAQT

-225 LSGASLLSDPIV
+225 LSGALLLGESIV

-242 QFARVMEKLGNT
+242 QFAKIMEKLGNT
-254 DWVKEGHAK
+254 DWVKEGHSK

-278 LDHQHFEKE
+278 LDHDHFEKE
-287 LRDCFDEE
+287 LKDCFDEA

-308 AYTSMTGEMIRVLD
+308 AYTSMTREMLRVL
-322 ENTSSDFP
+322 EGNTSSEFP
-330 RADFTVYKEKL
+330 RADFKVYKEKL
-341 ERLKTIIQNNLQLIQ
+341 ERLRTIIQNNLQLIQ
-356 KKVDKP
+356 NKVDKP
-362 AERGELQDIDT
+362 AEKVTLQDIDA
-373 LVGELDAIID
+373 LVAEID
-383 KINALIKIN
+383 EIVAEINTQIQTN
-392 NDAYSKK
+392 NDAFNKK
-399 KETKIKCDKMLWEHL
+399 KETKIHCDKILWEHL

-421 IADYKAKDD
+421 IADFTTKDA
-430 AIASEIKTIEK
+430 AIEAEIKQLEK
-441 EKGILRQSYLEKE
+441 EKSVLRQGYLDKE
-454 AEAKKES
+454 AEIKAES

-486 SLRKKPGTKNRY
+486 SLRKKPNTKNRY
-498 EVVRDGNKPVK
+498 EVVREGNKPVK
-509 KLSEGERN
+509 RLSEGERN

-540 SSGEITDTTDRRDK
+540 STGEITDTTDKRDK
-554 IVVIDDPVTSMD
+554 IVIIDDPVTSMD

-581 TVCHNNI
+581 SVCHNNV
-588 EVLHPDITGSYIK
+588 EVLHQDITGSYIK

-618 NMVDYYDCVTF
+618 NMTDYYDCVTF

-648 KELSEDDRNI
+648 KELSEDDKNV

-685 RRILQYYFLELC
+685 RRILQYYFMELC
-697 GYQGSNIRDIILK
+697 GYQGGNIRDIILK
-710 KYKPEFI
+710 KNKSEFVI
-717 TKRAD
+717 KKAD

-776 QHYRMMTH
+776 QYYRMMTH
-784 KKV
+784 EKN

>member
-1 MMTIRRERLKEGAI
+1 
-15 LMEKRKSA
+15 MEKRKSA

-59 EMIQADTGLTWRS
+59 EMIQANTGLTWRS

-77 NYNVLAYDQQFISDH
+77 DYNVLAYDQQFISNH

-115 LDQLAKDKDK
+115 LDQLAKDKDE
-125 LLGVLGK
+125 LLGELGK
-132 KNEAIDQKTQARTD
+132 KNEAIDQKSQARAD
-146 LKTESQTRMMRLTDV
+146 LKTDSQTRMMRLTEA

-278 LDHQHFEKE
+278 LDHQHFERE

-399 KETKIKCDKMLWEHL
+399 KETKIQCDKMMWEHL

-581 TVCHNNI
+581 TVCQNNI

-710 KYKPEFI
+710 KYKLEFI

>member
-1 MMTIRRERLKEGAI
+1 
-15 LMEKRKSA
+15 MEKRKSA

-59 EMIQADTGLTWRS
+59 EMIQANTGLTWRS

-77 NYNVLAYDQQFISDH
+77 DYNVLAYAQQFISNH
-92 FSNFDDLAGVFTLNK
+92 FSNFDDLAGVCTLNK

-125 LLGVLGK
+125 LLGELGK
-132 KNEAIDQKTQARTD
+132 KNEAIDQKSQARAD
-146 LKTESQTRMMRLTDV
+146 LKTDSQTRMMRLTEA

-278 LDHQHFEKE
+278 LDHQHFERE

-399 KETKIKCDKMLWEHL
+399 KETKIQCDKMMWEHL

-581 TVCHNNI
+581 TVCQNNI

-710 KYKPEFI
+710 KYKLEFI

>member
-1 MMTIRRERLKEGAI
+1 MTKTKAKEGSGY
-15 LMEKRKSA
+15 MEKRKSA
-23 IEKVVI
+23 IEKVII

-59 EMIQADTGLTWRS
+59 EMIQANTGLTWRS

-77 NYNVLAYDQQFISDH
+77 DYNVLAFDQQFISDH

-107 VNIETQKK
+107 INIETQKK
-115 LDQLAKDKDK
+115 IDQLGKDKEK
-125 LLGVLGK
+125 LLADMGK
-132 KNEAIDQKTQARTD
+132 KNEVIEQKGQTRIS
-146 LKTESQTRMMRLTDV
+146 LKSDSQTRMMRLTDT

-168 AMTGK
+168 AMSGK
-173 KIAKTFCPEVERKQ
+173 KITKTFCPEVEKKQ
-187 PVQHTEDEIMELYS
+187 PVEHTEEEIMELYA
-201 VAYEKNAQT
+201 VAYEKSAQI
-210 YPLLKKSNEYPGKYD
+210 YPLLKKSDEYPGKYD
-225 LSGASLLSDPIV
+225 LSGASYLGESIV

-242 QFARVMEKLGNT
+242 KFARIMEKLGNT
-254 DWVKEGHAK
+254 DWVKEGHTK

-287 LRDCFDEE
+287 LKECFDEE
-295 YQDSVDAV
+295 YQDSVNAV
-303 AAFQS
+303 ASFQF
-308 AYTSMTGEMIRVLD
+308 AYSSMTEEMIRIL
-322 ENTSSDFP
+322 EGNTSSEFP
-330 RADFTVYKEKL
+330 RADFTIYKEKL

-356 KKVDKP
+356 KKVEKP
-362 AERGELQDIDT
+362 AEKVILRDID
-373 LVGELDAIID
+373 
-383 KINALIKIN
+383 ALISEIDTIIADINIQIQAN

-399 KETKIKCDKMLWEHL
+399 RETKIKCDKLLWEHL

-421 IADYKAKDD
+421 IADFKTKDD
-430 AIASEIKTIEK
+430 VIAEEIKTLEK
-441 EKGILRQSYLEKE
+441 EKGLLRQSYLDKD
-454 AEAKKES
+454 AEIKAES
-461 GNTVNTDEAY
+461 GNTVNTDEAF

-486 SLRKKPGTKNRY
+486 SLRKKPGVKNRY

-509 KLSEGERN
+509 RLSEGERN

-530 SGTADAAIIT
+530 SGAADAAIIT
-540 SSGEITDTTDRRDK
+540 STGEVMDATDRRDK

-581 TVCHNNI
+581 SVCHNNI
-588 EVLHPDITGSYIK
+588 EVLHPDITGTYIK

-618 NMVDYYDCVTF
+618 NMVEYYDCVTF

-637 HSSITPCIEKA
+637 HSSITPCIEYA
-648 KELSEDDRNI
+648 KELSDDDKNV

-666 ALWTEYQELTSSI
+666 ALWTEYQELQSSI

-697 GYQGSNIRDIILK
+697 GYQGGNIRDIILK
-710 KYKPEFI
+710 KNKAEFI
-717 TKRAD
+717 KKRAD
-722 GTIDDTDYHLASSM
+722 GSIDDMDYHLASSM
-736 LSYIDNE
+736 LSYIDNDY
-743 CSFIDGF
+743 SFIDGF
-750 NLVQES
+750 NLIQES
-756 VDPEQYRKVMKKI
+756 VEPKQYRKVMKKI
-769 FEKLDQS
+769 FDKLGQS

-784 KKV
+784 DED